1 MDIQDLVLEITRRCN
16 MRCAHCLRGEAE
28 NKDMGFA
35 VIDRILEMAD
45 SVQGVTFTGGEPSL
59 YIPAIRYF
67 FEKAKALGKMPC
79 WFYVVTNGKENQLEL
94 AAELL
99 KVYPEMEEQEFC
111 GITLS
116 VDPFH
121 EKQQDS
127 LVRGL
132 AFYRPD
138 KEDAEMIP
146 FSEGR
151 AFSLLKSRFKTKHP
165 EITADGQ
172 TIEILYVSVD
182 GDLVGDC
189 DLSYKHIE
197 QMSRHNLFQIES
209 LREIIEEEM
218 Q

>member
-1 MDIQDLVLEITRRCN
+1 MDIQNLVLEITRRCN
-16 MRCAHCLRGEAE
+16 MHCAHCQRGEAE
-28 NKDMGFA
+28 DKDMDFA
-35 VIDRILEMAD
+35 VIDRILELAD
-45 SVQGVTFTGGEPSL
+45 SVQSVTFTGGEPSL

-67 FEKAKALGKMPC
+67 FEKAKALGKMPY

-94 AAELL
+94 AVELL

-111 GITLS
+111 GIALS
-116 VDPFH
+116 VDTFH
-121 EKQQDS
+121 EKHQDF
-127 LVRGL
+127 LVKGL
-132 AFYRPD
+132 AFYCTD
-138 KEDAEMIP
+138 KEDPEMIP
-146 FSEGR
+146 ISEGR
-151 AFSLLKSRFKTKHP
+151 AFSLPKSRFRTKHP

-172 TIEILYVSVD
+172 TIEMLYVSVD

-209 LREIIEEEM
+209 LNEVIEEEM